1 MAKRIRF
8 ESDFVEGV
16 IFDSEEEMTNF
27 DSLINNKDYYLR
39 CCKEYIESYYE
50 YLYDNTNSVTYLDLD
65 NGKIIFNISET
76 FSQYLIDDVIKTE
89 YIYNTNFSELSDYIS
104 EECFDDEEALY
115 SITEYV
121 ADKIEEFADDIN
133 KLVQFELNLS

>member
-27 DSLINNKDYYLR
+27 DSLINSKDYYLE
-39 CCKEYIESYYE
+39 CCKKYIEDYHE
-50 YLYDNTNSVTYLDLD
+50 YLYDNIESVIDLDLNLD
-65 NGKIIFNISET
+65 NGKIIITPCYT
-76 FSQYLIDDVIKTE
+76 FSQHLINNVITVD
-89 YIYNTNFSELSDYIS
+89 YITQFSELLEDMG
-104 EECFDDEEALY
+104 EECFDDEEMLNCI
-115 SITEYV
+115 SEYV